1 MSGPRRWDI
10 VGRVLD
16 DPSCQCERAK
26 VAVVTVTSEL
36 EACHD
41 SCKDCKANA
50 QCYHIYIIYLYIF
63 IMCYPWQV
71 GSNTVRK
78 LEVNEAERSLDRDVQ
93 SSKSDLED
101 L

>member
-1 MSGPRRWDI
+1 
-10 VGRVLD
+10 
-16 DPSCQCERAK
+16 
-26 VAVVTVTSEL
+26 
-36 EACHD
+36 
-41 SCKDCKANA
+41 
-50 QCYHIYIIYLYIF
+50 
-63 IMCYPWQV
+63 MCYPWQV